1 MSCRKL
7 EKRKFSILTF
17 GCRCNQAESDAIR
30 QSLCRRSMVEIEN
43 RLDADLAIIN
53 TCTVTQRS
61 DRQVRQAIRR
71 LHRENPSARIIVTG
85 CYAERDPAALA
96 DMPGVSLVV
105 GNVVKERLAEIL
117 ENAEEHRN
125 GKIVRSPLVSRPG
138 SSLPISSA
146 LDAAGGAG
154 PPLNI
159 TDIPLSARLAGAA
172 DGLPIY
178 TMSFPNG
185 TLDADRDYLLPP
197 TGNAGGKT
205 RPLVKIQ
212 DGCDAHCSYCIV
224 PHVRGPGRSAR
235 LEDVLAEIQSL
246 ADRGF
251 QEIVLTGVHLGAFGL
266 KLKEHPR
273 LIGLLRRI
281 VELPRIG
288 RIRLSSIEPMH
299 FDRAIVDIVA
309 EHPVFAHH
317 FHIPLQSGSD
327 RVLRLMRR
335 PYTAARFRELLA
347 YIQDK
352 LPDAGIGA
360 DVLIGFPGETDGDF
374 AETCALIRESPL
386 TYLHVF
392 PFSPR
397 EETAA
402 FSMPDRIASQ
412 VMKHRLNAVLEIS
425 RAKNIAFRRRFTGQV
440 LPGITISREEN
451 LGTSLVLTGNYIH
464 ARISGLSV
472 PPNRFVNIRVEEV
485 RSEATYASI
494 L

>member
-1 MSCRKL
+1 
-7 EKRKFSILTF
+7 
-17 GCRCNQAESDAIR
+17 
-30 QSLCRRSMVEIEN
+30 MVEIEN
-43 RLDADLAIIN
+43 RLDADLAVVN

-61 DRQVRQAIRR
+61 DQQVRQAIRR
-71 LHRENPSARIIVTG
+71 LHRENPSARIVVTG

-105 GNVVKERLAEIL
+105 GNGAKERLAEIL
-117 ENAEEHRN
+117 ENAGEHGN
-125 GKIVRSPLVSRPG
+125 GKIVRSL
-138 SSLPISSA
+138 
-146 LDAAGGAG
+146 LDE
-154 PPLNI
+154 
-159 TDIPLSARLAGAA
+159 
-172 DGLPIY
+172 
-178 TMSFPNG
+178 
-185 TLDADRDYLLPP
+185 DRDYLLPP

-224 PHVRGPGRSAR
+224 PQVRGPGRSAR
-235 LEDVLAEIQSL
+235 LEDALAEIQSL

-266 KLKEHPR
+266 KIKEHPR
-273 LIGLLRRI
+273 LIDLLRRI
-281 VELPRIG
+281 VDIPRLG

-299 FDRAIVDIVA
+299 FDRAIVDLAA
-309 EHPVFAHH
+309 EHPVVAHH

-327 RVLRLMRR
+327 RVLRQMRR

-386 TYLHVF
+386 TYLHAF

-397 EETAA
+397 EGTVA
-402 FSMPDRIASQ
+402 FSMPGRISSQ

-464 ARISGLSV
+464 ARVPGLSV
-472 PPNRFVNIRVEEV
+472 PPNRLVNIRIEEV
-485 RSEATYASI
+485 LAEATYASI

>member
-1 MSCRKL
+1 VSCRKL
-7 EKRKFSILTF
+7 EKLKFSILTF

-30 QSLCRRSMVEIEN
+30 ESLCGRSMVEIEN
-43 RLDADLAIIN
+43 RLDADLAVVN

-71 LHRENPSARIIVTG
+71 LHRENPSMRIIVTG

-96 DMPGVSLVV
+96 DMPGISLVV
-105 GNVVKERLAEIL
+105 GNGAKERLAEIL
-117 ENAEEHRN
+117 ENAEEYGS
-125 GKIVRSPLVSRPG
+125 GKIVM
-138 SSLPISSA
+138 SL
-146 LDAAGGAG
+146 
-154 PPLNI
+154 
-159 TDIPLSARLAGAA
+159 
-172 DGLPIY
+172 
-178 TMSFPNG
+178 
-185 TLDADRDYLLPP
+185 LDADRDYLLPP
-197 TGNAGGKT
+197 AGNTGTKT
-205 RPLVKIQ
+205 RPLVKLQ

-266 KLKEHPR
+266 KLKDHPR

-281 VELPRIG
+281 VEIPRLG

-299 FDRAIVDIVA
+299 FDRAIVDLAA

-335 PYTAARFRELLA
+335 PYTAAQFRELLA

-360 DVLIGFPGETDGDF
+360 DVLIGFPGETDRDF
-374 AETCALIRESPL
+374 AETCELIRESPL

-397 EETAA
+397 EGTIA
-402 FSMPDRIASQ
+402 FSMPDRISSQ
-412 VMKHRLNAVLEIS
+412 VMKHRLNAILEIS

-464 ARISGLSV
+464 ARVPGLSV
-472 PPNRFVNIRVEEV
+472 PPNRLVNIRIEEV
-485 RSEATYASI
+485 LPEATYASI

>member
-7 EKRKFSILTF
+7 EKLKFSILTF

-30 QSLCRRSMVEIEN
+30 ESLCGRSMVEIEN
-43 RLDADLAIIN
+43 RLDADLAVVN

-61 DRQVRQAIRR
+61 DQQVRQAIRR

-105 GNVVKERLAEIL
+105 GNGAKERLAEIL
-117 ENAEEHRN
+117 ENAEEHGS
-125 GKIVRSPLVSRPG
+125 GKIVRSP
-138 SSLPISSA
+138 
-146 LDAAGGAG
+146 
-154 PPLNI
+154 
-159 TDIPLSARLAGAA
+159 
-172 DGLPIY
+172 
-178 TMSFPNG
+178 
-185 TLDADRDYLLPP
+185 LDADRDYLLPP
-197 TGNAGGKT
+197 TGNTGGKT
-205 RPLVKIQ
+205 RPLVKLQ
-212 DGCDAHCSYCIV
+212 DGCDARCSYCIV

-281 VELPRIG
+281 VEIPRLG

-299 FDRAIVDIVA
+299 FDRAIVDLAA

-397 EETAA
+397 EGTVA
-402 FSMPDRIASQ
+402 FSMPDRISSQ

-464 ARISGLSV
+464 ARVPGLSV
-472 PPNRFVNIRVEEV
+472 PPNRLVNIRIEEV
-485 RSEATYASI
+485 LPEATYASM